1 MPSDY
6 TDNRCLDGRRPE
18 MRYSP
23 RSRCRNLQDGCQ
35 LTTSTPR
42 SSSSFDSKLRQF
54 LLSFCFKTWKRLNF
68 GNGDDALSLS
78 FNAGLEI
85 DHRRHI
91 ARSNWSGH
99 VGPSFYLYRGALYF
113 HHRLYGATNV
123 QVYFYFRKY
132 PKDRMILRCIV
143 PFIWYVRSCDDGP
156 VFTNAIGRWIR
167 FIWLSQSMSCGII
180 LSSRSEI
187 IKLSFL

>member
-1 MPSDY
+1 MGGVPKCVILRGLGVDISKMVV
-6 TDNRCLDGRRPE
+6 NLQRPRLE
-18 MRYSP
+18 VLRLLTQGCANFYSP
-23 RSRCRNLQDGCQ
+23 FA
-35 LTTSTPR
+35 
-42 SSSSFDSKLRQF
+42 SSLK
-54 LLSFCFKTWKRLNF
+54 KRGNF

-99 VGPSFYLYRGALYF
+99 VGPSFYLYRGALYL

-143 PFIWYVRSCDDGP
+143 PFLWYVRSCDDEP

-167 FIWLSQSMSCGII
+167 FIWPSQSMSCGII